1 MEDYRKLLAKTAVAE
16 LKSQLKASQIR
27 GFSKMKK
34 ADIVDL
40 LVSKKQYSQPTT
52 PAHEAYVADAMAGNL
67 PPAPIPVIHKGTPVS
82 GKEPKQPKTP
92 KVVKE
97 KVVKE
102 KVVKEKIAKQG
113 ETP

>member
-16 LKSQLKASQIR
+16 LKDQLRASKIR

-52 PAHEAYVADAMAGNL
+52 PAHEAFVAEKMAEVA
-67 PPAPIPVIHKGTPVS
+67 PA
-82 GKEPKQPKTP
+82 

-102 KVVKEKIAKQG
+102 KAPPKEKVVKEKAPPKEKVAKAPKVAKP
-113 ETP
+113 EA

>member
-16 LKSQLKASQIR
+16 LKDQLRASKIR

-40 LVSKKQYSQPTT
+40 LVSKRQYSQPTT
-52 PAHEAYVADAMAGNL
+52 PSHEAYVASAIPSNL
-67 PPAPIPVIHKGTPVS
+67 PPTPVIHKGTPVS
-82 GKEPKQPKTP
+82 GKEPKQRKA
-92 KVVKE
+92 VKE

>member
-16 LKSQLKASQIR
+16 LKAQLKASQIR

-52 PAHEAYVADAMAGNL
+52 PAHEAFVASAMPSNL
-67 PPAPIPVIHKGTPVS
+67 PPAPVIHKGTPVS

-102 KVVKEKIAKQG
+102 KIAKPV
-113 ETP
+113 E

>member
-1 MEDYRKLLAKTAVAE
+1 MEDYRKLLSKTAVAE
-16 LKSQLKASQIR
+16 LKEQLKASKIR

-34 ADIVDL
+34 AEIVEL

-52 PAHEAYVADAMAGNL
+52 PAHESYVAEKMVEAKHVEAKQVEVE
-67 PPAPIPVIHKGTPVS
+67 PPTP
-82 GKEPKQPKTP
+82 KAP

-102 KVVKEKIAKQG
+102 KKVVKHG
-113 ETP
+113 DTP

>member
-16 LKSQLKASQIR
+16 LKDQLRASKIR

-52 PAHEAYVADAMAGNL
+52 PAHEAFVAEKMAEVA
-67 PPAPIPVIHKGTPVS
+67 PAKP
-82 GKEPKQPKTP
+82 P

-102 KVVKEKIAKQG
+102 KVVKEKAPPKEKVAKAPKVAKP
-113 ETP
+113 EA

>member
-16 LKSQLKASQIR
+16 LKEQLKASKIR

-52 PAHEAYVADAMAGNL
+52 PAHEAFVAEKMAEVA
-67 PPAPIPVIHKGTPVS
+67 PA
-82 GKEPKQPKTP
+82 

-102 KVVKEKIAKQG
+102 KVVKEKAPPKEKVVKEKVVKEKAPKPVKIA
-113 ETP
+113 E